1 MTLGLGDADARFN
14 VYIANQPDYPPLR
27 QSTAVRA
34 LSDDDI
40 AAIGQHCGNG
50 WRKVFNVYA
59 KLLFALGDNPYTPQ
73 HSFTS
78 WQQYRD
84 ESLLQAGSST
94 SLWFSPP
101 QVNEL
106 PQQGLEDK
114 SKIHLVMGRT
124 YGKSLNLR
132 SSLTWLNSEFA
143 IEHEQR
149 LIICPYF
156 DYRQLSNSKI
166 IALVELIK
174 QL

>member
-1 MTLGLGDADARFN
+1 MNVGLGDADARFN
-14 VYIANQPDYPPLR
+14 VYIANQPDYPPLS
-27 QSTAVRA
+27 QLKVVRA
-34 LSDDDI
+34 LSEDDI

-84 ESLLQAGSST
+84 TTLLQAGSST
-94 SLWFSPP
+94 SLLFSPP
-101 QVNEL
+101 HTENL
-106 PQQGLEDK
+106 SQGQRDK
-114 SKIHLVMGRT
+114 SKIQLVMGRT
-124 YGKSLNLR
+124 FAKSLNFNSGLI
-132 SSLTWLNSEFA
+132 WLSNEFA
-143 IEHEQR
+143 VEHEQR